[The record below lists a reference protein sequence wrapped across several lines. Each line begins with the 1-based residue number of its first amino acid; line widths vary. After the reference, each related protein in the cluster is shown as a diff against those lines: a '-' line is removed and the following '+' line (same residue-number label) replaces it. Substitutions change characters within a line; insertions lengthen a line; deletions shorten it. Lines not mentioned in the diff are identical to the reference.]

1 MIKVRR
7 LGHAT
12 ISTPDLEAQIDYYGR
27 ILGLRVIEQSKDRV
41 DPRQQAGLRG
51 DRAGEGQGGRSCKR
65 LSFQIA
71 PGTDLNDVVKELG
84 EARHQV
90 REAQRHFARRR
101 RVRHAHRSQGHADR
115 PLCRVQV
122 PEAAQPAYFNIL
134 KLGHVAYRV
143 LDVQQIVKFYSE
155 VLGFRV
161 SDWRGDFFVFMRCNT
176 DHHTLNFIIDEK
188 PQLHHIAFEVLDWSE
203 INKAGDWLARNKI
216 HLVWGPGRHVIGH
229 NVATYH
235 RNSDLVR
242 VEIFTEM
249 DQMKDEALGYFDPRP
264 WHQEFPLYPEDA
276 RAGDAAELLGLRL
289 RARDPGLPDQR
300 AAAIRGDPRAR
311 RLLRRLGP
319 ALRRSPTPPSPPAA
333 RACA

>member
-12 ISTPDLEAQIDYYGR
+12 LATPDLEAQVDYYSR
-27 ILGLRVIEQSKDRV
+27 ILGLSVIEKTKDRAFLGSKQGFEAIELV
-41 DPRQQAGLRG
+41 RG
-51 DRAGEGQGGRSCKR
+51 DAGALKR

-71 PGTDLNDVVKELG
+71 PGSDLGDVVKQLQADGFKCERRKG
-84 EARHQV
+84 VSPGIAEAVTFEDPKGTPIDLYAEYQ
-90 REAQRHFARRR
+90 FAKPDGIPS
-101 RVRHAHRSQGHADR
+101 V
-115 PLCRVQV
+115 
-122 PEAAQPAYFNIL
+122 FNIL

-143 LDVQQIVKFYSE
+143 LDVQQIVKFYCD

-161 SDWRGDFFVFMRCNT
+161 SDWRGDFFVFLRCNS

-203 INKAGDWLARNKI
+203 IHKAVDYLAYNKV

-235 RNSDLVR
+235 RNADLVR

-264 WHQEFPLYPEDA
+264 WHQEFPLRPKMHGPET
-276 RAGDAAELLGLRL
+276 LRNYWGYGSE
-289 RARDPGLPDQR
+289 RIIRGYQTNEIPSYE
-300 AAAIRGDPRAR
+300 AIR
-311 RLLRRLGP
+311 
-319 ALRRSPTPPSPPAA
+319 S
-333 RACA
+333 